1 MITQICENMYS
12 IPVALPNNPL
22 KWLNAYFAA
31 GNGKSRNLLVDT
43 GFNNPECLAAL
54 TEALFELKAEP
65 ADTDVFLTHLHSD
78 HTGNAAA
85 LEAMGCRIIM
95 GEHDYKLLAG
105 ENWAA
110 IRARALSE
118 GMSREMLRVIFDC
131 NPATI
136 YAPDKFHVSA
146 VNAGDILKY
155 GGYEFECICTPGHTP
170 GHMCLY
176 DRGRKLLLS
185 GDHVL
190 FDISPNITCW
200 SGVPDS
206 LGDYLE
212 SLRRVEELEVETVL
226 PGHRNCGSVTLKERT
241 EQLIA
246 HHERRL
252 GELER
257 IIAERPGLN
266 AYELTGLLRWRI
278 HAKSWDDFPPAQKW
292 FAMGEAMAH
301 LDYLIARGRIR
312 AGSDPSSGCRIYFT
326 D

>member
-1 MITQICENMYS
+1 MITQICENLYS

-22 KWLNAYFAA
+22 KWLNAYFVT
-31 GNGKSRNLLVDT
+31 GNGNGRSLLVDT

-54 TEALFELKAEP
+54 TEALEELGAEP

-95 GEHDYKLLAG
+95 GERDHGLLVS
-105 ENWAA
+105 ENWSGS
-110 IRARALSE
+110 RARALNE
-118 GMSREMLRVIFDC
+118 GMSREMLRTIFDC
-131 NPATI
+131 NPATV
-136 YAPDKFHVSA
+136 YAPDSFHASTVSE
-146 VNAGDILKY
+146 GDVLSC
-155 GGYEFECICTPGHTP
+155 GGYSFECICTPGHTP

-176 DRGRKLLLS
+176 DRDKKLLLS

-200 SGVPDS
+200 TGVPDS

-212 SLRRVEELEVETVL
+212 SLRRVEALDVETVL
-226 PGHRNCGSVTLKERT
+226 PGHRNCGSVTLRERT
-241 EQLIA
+241 QQLLA

-257 IIAERPGLN
+257 IIQAQPGLN

-301 LDYLIARGRIR
+301 LDYLLARGRIR
-312 AGSDPSSGCRIYFT
+312 AGSDPVTGFRVYYKE
-326 D
+326 

>member
-1 MITQICENMYS
+1 MITQIRENLYS

-31 GNGKSRNLLVDT
+31 GNGNGRNLLVDT
-43 GFNNPECLAAL
+43 GFNNPKCLSAL
-54 TEALFELKAEP
+54 TEALEELGARPEN
-65 ADTDVFLTHLHSD
+65 TDVFLTHLHSD

-95 GEHDYKLLAG
+95 GERDYKLLVS
-105 ENWAA
+105 EDWSA
-110 IRARALSE
+110 IRTRALNE

-136 YAPDKFHVSA
+136 YAPDSFSASTVSG
-146 VNAGDILKY
+146 GDVLKY
-155 GGYEFECICTPGHTP
+155 GGYEFECVCTPGHTP

-176 DRGRKLLLS
+176 DREKKLLLS

-200 SGVPDS
+200 VGTPDS

-212 SLRRVEELEVETVL
+212 SLRMVEALEVETVL
-226 PGHRNCGSVTLKERT
+226 PGHRNCGSITLRERT
-241 EQLIA
+241 QQLLA

-257 IIAERPGLN
+257 IIQAQPGLN

-301 LDYLIARGRIR
+301 LDYLLARGRIS
-312 AGSDPSSGCRIYFT
+312 AGTDPVSGCRIYFE
-326 D
+326 

>member
-1 MITQICENMYS
+1 MITQIRENLYS

-22 KWLNAYFAA
+22 KWLNAYFVA
-31 GNGKSRNLLVDT
+31 GNGNGRNLLVDT
-43 GFNNPECLAAL
+43 GFNNPKCLSAL
-54 TEALFELKAEP
+54 TEALEELGARPEN
-65 ADTDVFLTHLHSD
+65 TDVFLTHLHSD

-85 LEAMGCRIIM
+85 LETMGCRIIM
-95 GEHDYKLLAG
+95 GERDYKLLVS
-105 ENWAA
+105 EDWSA
-110 IRARALSE
+110 IRTRALNE
-118 GMSREMLRVIFDC
+118 GMSREMLRTIFDC

-136 YAPDKFHVSA
+136 YAPDSFSASTVSG
-146 VNAGDILKY
+146 GDVLKY
-155 GGYEFECICTPGHTP
+155 GGYEFECVCTPGHTP

-176 DRGRKLLLS
+176 DRGKKLLLS

-200 SGVPDS
+200 VGAPDS

-212 SLRRVEELEVETVL
+212 SLRMVEALEVETVL
-226 PGHRNCGSVTLKERT
+226 PGHRNCGSVTLRERMQ
-241 EQLIA
+241 QLLA

-257 IIAERPGLN
+257 IIQAQPGLN

-301 LDYLIARGRIR
+301 LDYLLARGRIG
-312 AGSDPSSGCRIYFT
+312 AGTDPVSGFRIYFK
-326 D
+326 